1 MYTIQDKNIII
12 SENTKTIGKHTFFEN
27 GTLHDINTLLFI
39 YYHLLHIEDIL
50 FIDIGAHC
58 GVFSLLIGQIPN
70 STIYA
75 FEPNPEVFECL
86 QENIQLNNLSNIKTH
101 NIGLGDKIE
110 EKELNICI
118 NHSGLST
125 FGTNLTRFTQDTN
138 KKIKVQVQT
147 LDSFI
152 FDKIDCIKIDTKG
165 FEYYILKGGIQTIQK
180 HKPNILLE
188 NYNDNLK
195 QTNVNQKD
203 LEYILKYLGYHPTH
217 CIDQENFFFIHFK
230 PTIVFNYNELLQ
242 TIYDTSHNN
251 DILYTTQDYQ
261 LQCNFLETYSKI
273 NKLYDILF
281 LEKGNSFLEEK
292 LEQKIKENKNI
303 LFIEYQQNKLSI
315 RNTNQF
321 LLSNKC
327 IQQIREFLT
336 IFPLELKYTLE
347 EFLDFMTLSLLLK
360 VCWTN

>member
-1 MYTIQDKNIII
+1 MYKIKDKNIII

-86 QENIQLNNLSNIKTH
+86 QENIQLNNLSNIKAH

-138 KKIKVQVQT
+138 KKKVQVQT
-147 LDSFI
+147 LDSFT
-152 FDKIDCIKIDTKG
+152 FDKIDCIKIDTEG

-188 NYNDNLK
+188 IYNDNLK

-203 LEYILKYLGYHPTH
+203 LEYILKYLGYHKTH
-217 CIDQENFFFIHFK
+217 CIDQENFFFIYFK
-230 PTIVFNYNELLQ
+230 PTIVSNYKELLH
-242 TIYDTSHNN
+242 TIQDTTHNN
-251 DILYTTQDYQ
+251 DILYMEYDYQ
-261 LQCNFLETYSKI
+261 LNPYFIQTYANI

-292 LEQKIKENKNI
+292 LEEKIQENNNI
-303 LFIEYQQNKLSI
+303 LFIEYQPNKLSI
-315 RNTNQF
+315 RNTNNF
-321 LLSNKC
+321 LLSKKC
-327 IQQIREFLT
+327 ITLIRKFLT
-336 IFPLELKYTLE
+336 IFPLELEYTLE
-347 EFLDFMTLSLLLK
+347 EFLDFMTLSLSLK
-360 VCWTN
+360 ICWTN